1 MRFLTVL
8 HRWLGILVCLLF
20 AMWFASGIVMHFVP
34 FPALSEADRIAGLA
48 PLETARVLHGP
59 AEAARADG
67 HKDVTRVRLLQ
78 RSDGPVY
85 LTSGPSGVAAFRA
98 DNLAAARIGSRDLA
112 VAIAMDHARRRGMD
126 VTPAA
131 FTDLVE
137 FDQWTVA
144 GDLNRYRPL
153 YRVALNDEP
162 GTELYVSSATGEVV
176 RDTTRFE
183 RRWNYIGSV
192 AHWIYPVV
200 LRSRPAAWSA
210 TVWSLSLVALVA
222 ATAGSLLGLLRVKV
236 IRYRLSSPYSGWHGW
251 HHGFGLLCMIFV
263 LSWIFSGWLSM
274 DSGWLF
280 STGEP
285 TREEKAIISGTPAW
299 DRLLASEKWPVSA
312 HAKEIEWFAFDR
324 KFYRRERTGVAT
336 QLLFPDAGTDV
347 TQPTQEFLSPRE
359 MGSLA
364 ERFARGCKPPFVV
377 PADDIYAISSAVPGA
392 PVYRSVC
399 GDVWLDIDGANGALL
414 ERSDP
419 SRRAY
424 RWLYRALHTL
434 DMPALTSR
442 PALRG
447 ALIVSLCGLGLI
459 FSLTGI
465 VIGWRRLTARQPLSR
480 PTPASAAP

>member
-8 HRWLGILVCLLF
+8 HRWLGIFVCLLF
-20 AMWFASGIVMHFVP
+20 AMWFASGIVMHFVT
-34 FPALSEADRIAGLA
+34 FPSLNEADRIAGLA
-48 PLETARVLHGP
+48 PLQMVPVLHGP
-59 AEAARADG
+59 ADAAQIG
-67 HKDVTRVRLLQ
+67 GKDVTRVRLLQ

-85 LTSGPSGVAAFRA
+85 ETSGASGLAAFHADDLSSAALTSKS
-98 DNLAAARIGSRDLA
+98 LA
-112 VAIAMDHARRRGMD
+112 VAIAVDHARRRGMD
-126 VTPAA
+126 ATRAA
-131 FTDLVE
+131 FADLVD

-153 YRVALNDEP
+153 YRVALDDER
-162 GTELYVSSATGEVV
+162 GTALYVSSVTGEVV
-176 RDTTRFE
+176 RGTTRFE

-210 TVWSLSLVALVA
+210 MVWSLSFVALVA
-222 ATAGSLLGLLRVKV
+222 AVAGSLLGVLRVNV
-236 IRYRLSSPYSGWHGW
+236 RRYRLSSPYSNWHWW
-251 HHGFGLLCMIFV
+251 HHMLGLLCATFV
-263 LSWIFSGWLSM
+263 LGWIFSGWLSM

-285 TREEKAIISGTPAW
+285 TREEKATVSAAPAW
-299 DRLLASEKWPVSA
+299 DTLSAAEKWPVSA
-312 HAKEIEWFAFDR
+312 EAKEIEWFAFDR
-324 KFYRRERTGVAT
+324 KFYRRERIGVAT
-336 QLLFPDAGTDV
+336 QLLFPDAGTDA
-347 TQPTQEFLSPRE
+347 TQLPQEFLSPRE
-359 MGSLA
+359 VGSLA
-364 ERFARGCKPPFVV
+364 ERFASGCTPPFVV
-377 PADDIYAISSAVPGA
+377 PADDNYAISSAVPGA

-399 GDVWLDIDGANGALL
+399 GDVWFHIDGANGALL

-419 SRRAY
+419 SLRAY

-465 VIGWRRLTARQPLSR
+465 VIGWRRLRQCVGR
-480 PTPASAAP
+480 KAG